1 MQSCKNWS
9 VIKILHLPPRH
20 RPETQMTLR
29 RPHSV
34 SFSKKNLIRPFED
47 HSSLEFWALKN
58 DASMF
63 VVGQNSKKRPDNLI
77 LARTFDN
84 RLLDMCEVGVEN
96 FVSMKQLKVRTLL
109 SVPLVI

>member
-1 MQSCKNWS
+1 MALK
-9 VIKILHLPPRH
+9 
-20 RPETQMTLR
+20 RPY
-29 RPHSV
+29 SI

-77 LARTFDN
+77 FARTFDN
-84 RLLDMCEVGVEN
+84 RLLDMCEVGVQN
-96 FVSMKQLKVRTLL
+96 FVSMKELKVWTPLL
-109 SVPLVI
+109 TALGP

>member
-1 MQSCKNWS
+1 MALK
-9 VIKILHLPPRH
+9 
-20 RPETQMTLR
+20 
-29 RPHSV
+29 RPHSI

-63 VVGQNSKKRPDNLI
+63 VVGQNSKKRPDNLVF
-77 LARTFDN
+77 ARTFDN

-96 FVSMKQLKVRTLL
+96 FVSMKELKVCPPFSAT
-109 SVPLVI
+109 VDI